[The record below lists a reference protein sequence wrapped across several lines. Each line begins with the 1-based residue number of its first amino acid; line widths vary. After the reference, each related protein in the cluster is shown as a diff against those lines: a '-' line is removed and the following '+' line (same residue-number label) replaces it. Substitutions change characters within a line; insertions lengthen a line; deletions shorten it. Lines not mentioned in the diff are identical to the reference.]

1 MRTTEGIMKD
11 LVETELFATKNGLI
25 RISDIIFKVF
35 VNHNISTDERFVL
48 NVIEEN
54 IKRGKIKKVKDGY
67 MIVVNKE
74 KKIEE
79 DLYR

>member
-1 MRTTEGIMKD
+1 MRTTEGIIKD

-48 NVIEEN
+48 NIIEEN

-74 KKIEE
+74 KQIEE

>member
-1 MRTTEGIMKD
+1 MRTTAGIMKD

-54 IKRGKIKKVKDGY
+54 IKRGKIKKVKGGY

>member
-1 MRTTEGIMKD
+1 MRTTAGIMKD
-11 LVETELFATKNGLI
+11 LVETELFSTKNGLI

-48 NVIEEN
+48 NIIEEN

-67 MIVVNKE
+67 VIVVNKE

>member
-1 MRTTEGIMKD
+1 MRTTAGIMKD

-67 MIVVNKE
+67 VIVVNKE

>member
-48 NVIEEN
+48 NIIEEN

-74 KKIEE
+74 KQIED